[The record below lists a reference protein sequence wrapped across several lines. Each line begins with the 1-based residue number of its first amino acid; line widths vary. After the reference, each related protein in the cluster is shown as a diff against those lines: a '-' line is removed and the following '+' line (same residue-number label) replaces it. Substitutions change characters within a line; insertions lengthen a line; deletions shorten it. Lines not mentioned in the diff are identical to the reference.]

1 MSSVN
6 LQEIALSRAR
16 RAWFRRQWRRLG
28 LIFGYALIIIG
39 IPFTLLP
46 GHVGIVPLI
55 IGLII
60 VLRGSRMARR
70 RFIGLQRRHPRWIFP
85 IRRLLRREPE
95 VYPVVWQQVL
105 RAERILPKS
114 WRMARKLR
122 RRWFGRARNPDSLR
136 S

>member
-28 LIFGYALIIIG
+28 LIFGYALIVVG
-39 IPFTLLP
+39 VPFTLLP

-60 VLRGSRMARR
+60 VLRGSRTARR

-105 RAERILPKS
+105 RAERILPKR
-114 WRMARKLR
+114 WRVARALR
-122 RRWFGRARNPDSLR
+122 RRWFGRGAR
-136 S
+136 